1 MNRKS
6 SIQVSEC
13 IQGFLFALRA
23 EGKAPKTIRY
33 YTTLLQA
40 VPAFAISHQW
50 PSDIADIEARHLRE
64 YLNWAGSRNN
74 GAGNQPSN
82 HSNAKTLWH
91 YFRGLRR
98 LFNWAMAEGYLKT
111 SPMAGIHFKQPPPP
125 RIEGYSREDLLKMFA
140 ICESDMTSGA
150 FFTGLRN
157 RAMLLLFI
165 DSGVRLSEMVNLR
178 LNDLDLETKCIRIL
192 GKGNKQGLAPFS
204 GKTAKVL
211 FQWLLERKRR
221 AKTDYVW
228 VTEEGQRFSVLG
240 LTSWFTRLKKRAG
253 ITGPGGVHRLR
264 HTAALAY
271 LRGAKDSF
279 LLQMFLRHSDLEM
292 SRRYTAGLRAEE
304 AITAHHNGASPVE
317 GLGLG

>member
-1 MNRKS
+1 
-6 SIQVSEC
+6 
-13 IQGFLFALRA
+13 
-23 EGKAPKTIRY
+23 
-33 YTTLLQA
+33 
-40 VPAFAISHQW
+40 
-50 PSDIADIEARHLRE
+50 
-64 YLNWAGSRNN
+64 
-74 GAGNQPSN
+74 
-82 HSNAKTLWH
+82 
-91 YFRGLRR
+91 
-98 LFNWAMAEGYLKT
+98 
-111 SPMAGIHFKQPPPP
+111 
-125 RIEGYSREDLLKMFA
+125 
-140 ICESDMTSGA
+140 
-150 FFTGLRN
+150 
-157 RAMLLLFI
+157 MLLLFI

-253 ITGPGGVHRLR
+253 VTGPGGVHRLR

-317 GLGLG
+317 GLGL